1 MRPTQGGPILETVV
15 LLSPPNK
22 VIVKDAARAVKRVDS
37 LTVQPVAEETLNE
50 LLAVSLKGD
59 ETKEKS

>member
-1 MRPTQGGPILETVV
+1 METVV

-37 LTVQPVAEETLNE
+37 LTVQPVTEETLNE

>member
-1 MRPTQGGPILETVV
+1 
-15 LLSPPNK
+15 

-37 LTVQPVAEETLNE
+37 LTVQPVTEEALNE
-50 LLAVSLKGD
+50 LVAVSLKGD

>member
-1 MRPTQGGPILETVV
+1 MRPTQGGPIVETVV

-37 LTVQPVAEETLNE
+37 LTAQPVTEETLNE